1 MMICV
6 SLSNI
11 GFKECLALA
20 KEEPFVEFRFDLL
33 DLTPEQVKE
42 VVNASTRSIATYRPD
57 TGDPDRRMQT
67 MIMALEAGAS
77 YIDIELDAESYFRK
91 ELIRSAKTHG
101 RDVIISYHN
110 FDHTPDASR
119 LRKISDACRKAG
131 AEVVKIACQV
141 NSTEDIQSLMGL
153 YQQAERM
160 VVIGMGTM
168 GLITRVAAPFMGAEF
183 TFASPGSGRE
193 TAPGQIERK
202 DLASII
208 DQIKYSFIREQ
219 HSKKT

>member
-1 MMICV
+1 LMICV

-219 HSKKT
+219 HSKKI

>member
-1 MMICV
+1 LMICV

>member
-1 MMICV
+1 MICV

>member
-1 MMICV
+1 MICV

-11 GFKECLALA
+11 GFEECLALA
-20 KEEPFVEFRFDLL
+20 REEPFVEFRFDLL
-33 DLTPEQVKE
+33 DLTPEQVNE
-42 VVNASTRSIATYRPD
+42 VVNASSRSIATYRPD
-57 TGDPDRRMQT
+57 TGDPDRRLQT
-67 MIMALEAGAS
+67 MMMALKAGTS
-77 YIDIELDAESYFRK
+77 YVDIELDAESYYRK
-91 ELIRSAKTHG
+91 ELIRAAKTYG

-119 LRKISDACRKAG
+119 LRKIAAACKKAG
-131 AEVVKIACQV
+131 ADVVKIACQV
-141 NSTEDIQSLMGL
+141 NTTEDLQSLMGL
-153 YQQAERM
+153 YQIGERM
-160 VVIGMGTM
+160 VVIGMGKK
-168 GLITRVAAPFMGAEF
+168 GLITRVAALFIGAEF

-208 DQIKYSFIREQ
+208 DQIKFSFIREQ